1 MFKNEADF
9 EKTVS
14 RLNIDNKPNPAHREN
29 LRRQMLSVFSQAKPQ
44 PTGRIMVF
52 QIFRRTIMRNP
63 VTKIAAAALIIAA
76 ILFVYSF
83 SGSESVAFADVMR
96 NIQNA
101 RTLTYQS
108 VITPADQEPQ
118 VLKTMVLDPHLMR
131 VELPDGSI
139 WITNHGRGKT
149 LLLDSKRKQAV
160 MSSTPQ
166 NTLDLYDTF
175 RNFRTVP
182 DFTVRD
188 FGRHTIDGTQA
199 IGFRLTKENDDNE
212 IIVWA
217 DPQTSHPIRIEQT
230 MKDKDGKV
238 IKSITTKIVFDAML
252 DESLFR
258 LDVPEGYTH
267 KLADGPS
274 ERAAKLAQRVQSAKN
289 MKKIL
294 LNCIMYAQEHE
305 DQWPDSLQD
314 LNVYG
319 LAADDLMNPRYPGQ
333 EIGYVYVK
341 PGSPLSPSQVVLY
354 EKYDSWADGINVG
367 FVDGH
372 VEFVTEESVFKS
384 RLEESPTT
392 R

>member
-9 EKTVS
+9 KKTVS

-29 LRRQMLSVFSQAKPQ
+29 LRRQMLSAFSEAKPQ

-52 QIFRRTIMRNP
+52 QIFRRTIMRSP
-63 VTKIAAAALIIAA
+63 VTKIAAAALVIAA

-83 SGSESVAFADVMR
+83 SGSESIAFADVMR

-101 RTLTYQS
+101 RTLTYQT
-108 VITPADQEPQ
+108 VLTAVEQEPQ
-118 VLKTMVLDPHLMR
+118 VLKTMVLEPHLMR
-131 VELPDGSI
+131 VELADGSI
-139 WITNHGRGKT
+139 WITNHGQGKT
-149 LLLDSKRKQAV
+149 LLLDSDTNQAV

-166 NTLDLYDTF
+166 STLHLYETF
-175 RNFRTVP
+175 RNFRNLP
-182 DFTVRD
+182 DFTVRN
-188 FGRHTIDGTQA
+188 FGRDTIDGIQA
-199 IGFRLTKENDDNE
+199 IGFRLTKENDENE

-217 DPQTSHPIRIEQT
+217 DPQTSHPIRIEHT

-238 IKSITTKIVFDAML
+238 IKSITTKIVFDDEL
-252 DESLFR
+252 DKSLFR
-258 LDVPEGYTH
+258 LDAPEGYTRE
-267 KLADGPS
+267 LTDGPR
-274 ERAAKLAQRVQSAKN
+274 ERTVTLTQRMQSAKN

-294 LNCIMYAQEHE
+294 LNCIMYAQEHQ

-314 LNVYG
+314 INVYG
-319 LAADDLMNPRYPGQ
+319 LAAEDLMNPGHPGQ
-333 EIGYVYVK
+333 EIGYVYVR
-341 PGSPLSPSQVVLY
+341 PGTPLSPSQVVLY

-384 RLEESPTT
+384 RLGGSPTT

>member
-1 MFKNEADF
+1 
-9 EKTVS
+9 
-14 RLNIDNKPNPAHREN
+14 
-29 LRRQMLSVFSQAKPQ
+29 
-44 PTGRIMVF
+44 
-52 QIFRRTIMRNP
+52 MRNP

-83 SGSESVAFADVMR
+83 SGSESIAFADVMR

-175 RNFRTVP
+175 RNFRTMP

-341 PGSPLSPSQVVLY
+341 PGTPLSPSQVVLY

-372 VEFVTEESVFKS
+372 VEFVTEESVFKN

>member
-1 MFKNEADF
+1 MLKNEADF
-9 EKTVS
+9 KKTVS

-29 LRRQMLSVFSQAKPQ
+29 LRRQMLFAFKEAKPQ
-44 PTGRIMVF
+44 PTVRIADF
-52 QIFRRTIMRNP
+52 QIFRRTIMRSP
-63 VTKIAAAALIIAA
+63 VTRIAAATLTIAA

-83 SGSESVAFADVMR
+83 SGSESIAFADVAR

-118 VLKTMVLDPHLMR
+118 VLKTMILESHLMR

-139 WITNHGRGKT
+139 WITDHGQGKT
-149 LLLDSKRKQAV
+149 LLLDSKRRQAV

-166 NTLDLYDTF
+166 NTVDLYDMF
-175 RNFRTVP
+175 RNFRNLP
-182 DFTVRD
+182 GFTVRH
-188 FGRHTIDGTQA
+188 FGRDTIDGTQA
-199 IGFRLTKENDDNE
+199 IGFRLTKEDDANE

-238 IKSITTKIVFDAML
+238 SKSITTKIVFDARL

-258 LDVPEGYTH
+258 LDVPEGYTA
-267 KLADGPS
+267 KSVNGPS
-274 ERAAKLAQRVQSAKN
+274 ERAAMLAQRLRSAKN
-289 MKKIL
+289 MNKIL
-294 LNCIMYAQEHE
+294 LNCLAYAQEHK
-305 DQWPDSLQD
+305 DQWPDSLQN
-314 LNVYG
+314 LSAYG
-319 LAADDLMNPRYPGQ
+319 LTADDLMNPRYPGA
-333 EIGYVYVK
+333 ETGYVYVK
-341 PGSPLSPSQVVLY
+341 PGTPLSPSQVVLY
-354 EKYDSWADGINVG
+354 EKCDSWADGINVG

-372 VEFVTEESVFKS
+372 CEFVTEESVFKN
-384 RLEESPTT
+384 RLEDSPTT

>member
-14 RLNIDNKPNPAHREN
+14 RLNIDNKPNTVHRES
-29 LRRQMLSVFSQAKPQ
+29 LRREMLSVFRQAKPQ
-44 PTGRIMVF
+44 PKGRIVVF
-52 QIFRRTIMRNP
+52 QIFRRTIMRSP
-63 VTKIAAAALIIAA
+63 VTKIAAATLIIAA
-76 ILFVYSF
+76 ILFVYIF

-108 VITPADQEPQ
+108 VIAPADQEPQ
-118 VLKTMVLDPHLMR
+118 VLKTMVLEPHLMR

-139 WITNHGRGKT
+139 WIIDHGQGKT

-175 RNFRTVP
+175 RNFRDLP

-188 FGRHTIDGTQA
+188 FGRNMIDGTQV
-199 IGFRLTKENDDNE
+199 IGFRLTKENDDDE

-230 MKDKDGKV
+230 TKDKDGKV
-238 IKSITTKIVFDAML
+238 SKSITTKIVFDARL

-258 LDVPEGYTH
+258 LDVPEGYTA
-267 KLADGPS
+267 KSVNGPS
-274 ERAAKLAQRVQSAKN
+274 ERAAILAQRMQSAKN
-289 MKKIL
+289 MTKIL
-294 LNCIMYAQEHE
+294 LNCLMYAQEHE
-305 DQWPDSLQD
+305 DLWPDGLQN
-314 LNVYG
+314 LSVYG
-319 LAADDLMNPRYPGQ
+319 LTADDLMNPRCPGR

-341 PGSPLSPSQVVLY
+341 PGTPLSPSQVALY

-372 VEFVTEESVFKS
+372 CEFITEESVFKN
-384 RLEESPTT
+384 RLEGPPTT

>member
-1 MFKNEADF
+1 MIKNEADF
-9 EKTVS
+9 KKIIG
-14 RLNIDNKPNPAHREN
+14 RLNIDTEPNPAHREN
-29 LRRQMLSVFSQAKPQ
+29 LRRKMLSVFSQAKPQ
-44 PTGRIMVF
+44 PTGRIMAF

-83 SGSESVAFADVMR
+83 SGSESIAFADVMR

-101 RTLTYQS
+101 RTLTYQT
-108 VITPADQEPQ
+108 VLTAVEQEPQ
-118 VLKTMVLDPHLMR
+118 VLKTMVLEPHLMR

-139 WITNHGRGKT
+139 WITNHGQGKT
-149 LLLDSKRKQAV
+149 LLLDSNRRQAV
-160 MSSTPQ
+160 VSSTPQ
-166 NTLDLYDTF
+166 KTLDLYDTF
-175 RNFRTVP
+175 RNFRNLP
-182 DFTVRD
+182 DFTVRN
-188 FGRHTIDGTQA
+188 FGRDTIDGTQA
-199 IGFRLTKENDDNE
+199 IGFRLSKENEDNV

-217 DPQTSHPIRIEQT
+217 DPQTSHPIRIEHT
-230 MKDKDGKV
+230 MKDKNGKV
-238 IKSITTKIVFDAML
+238 IKSITTKIVFDARV

-258 LDVPEGYTH
+258 LNVPEGYSA
-267 KLADGPS
+267 KSVDGPS
-274 ERAAKLAQRVQSAKN
+274 ERAANLTQRMQSAKN

-294 LNCIMYAQEHE
+294 LNCIMYAQEHQ
-305 DQWPDSLQD
+305 DQWPDNLQD

-319 LAADDLMNPRYPGQ
+319 LAADDLMNPRHP
-333 EIGYVYVK
+333 EEETGYVYVR
-341 PGSPLSPSQVVLY
+341 PERPPSPSQVVLY